1 VKKLLGLALL
11 CVGIALNAAS
21 LSAAPLGAIHGRI
34 VASRADSDLAGAIV
48 KARLRGAASAVVATT
63 GENGS
68 FRLPD
73 LRPGTYVLTVD
84 GRFQELAPY
93 TVAIVGG
100 MTKTVRLKVLA
111 VVSHIIIKGHS
122 VRPLPTYSKVF
133 RTAQT
138 QVLLGK
144 TQIASQG
151 ALAGSAQLLQTAPGV
166 LVSSYGSTGA
176 AKSMITVRGFKQ
188 GWANQAGIVDN
199 GMIGVTLNGVFLNNP
214 QTGQWQA
221 DEIPDLSILDGMA
234 VEYGPGSPVTRTFDS
249 IGGTL
254 NFYTQLPK
262 DAPHLHLSGAS
273 GSYGGSAFHV
283 DFSAPLSKHLGFIIS
298 HGRTF
303 TQGYRNII
311 GSGTTAPG
319 STYASFGEIVD
330 KFEHGSL
337 DVFGYSAS
345 GTEMRPNLIP
355 LSPLQNYDG
364 NGNPIAGS
372 YVTANGFDLNGN
384 PIPGATYSQQT
395 SGFYSALPLNVWQ
408 KTDSNSTRL
417 LAADLELGLKNGWS
431 LSNILAYRHGDRLHQ
446 KNFNWDQANNNQR
459 FEYNNPFSNA
469 LSEKLTFHHVNAR
482 NGDALDIGSELFGS
496 LYNTR
501 NAFYNP
507 DPVQSAPS
515 APSTILQPTVFRN
528 NNFQQKNFTFF
539 GQYLMRLGK
548 RWKFTPGFRYVS
560 LATNFLNSGLEG
572 FPQCNG
578 VPSSAGICSN
588 KTKLGDSGTVFAGI
602 EPSAELQFLANPN
615 LAIYANFGRALRSP
629 QTSPGGPYQGI
640 PVAGLSPETGT
651 NQEVGV
657 KYFRRFAGRML
668 DGSPRE
674 AFLTASFFDERVRD
688 QYIPIVIGA
697 GVKVAS
703 ASGSS
708 RYSGLTLA
716 FDRTF
721 GRSIELFGGLSTTH
735 AYFDSYDYLGTNY
748 SGLPVTQVP
757 KFAYNFGIAGQERAG
772 TGFVTG
778 RLWENFTG
786 PQAMWNN
793 LLGQPDPN
801 GLQIP
806 SYSVTNASIG
816 YETASVGKPIGF
828 TLSVNNLFNKQYNS
842 FEYVTSGAYFGGGI
856 GQSNLAGPGAILGE
870 PGAPRE
876 VQFTV
881 SLRD

>member
-1 VKKLLGLALL
+1 MKRLLVLAFA
-11 CVGIALNAAS
+11 VWVFVSNGAT
-21 LSAAPLGAIHGRI
+21 LSAAPLGSIHGRI
-34 VASRADSDLAGAIV
+34 VASRADRNLAGAII
-48 KARLRGAASAVVATT
+48 KARLRGSASAIMTTT
-63 GENGS
+63 GKNGS
-68 FRLPD
+68 FHLQR

-93 TVAIVGG
+93 TVAVLSGV
-100 MTKTVRLKVLA
+100 TKSVRLKVLA

-133 RTAQT
+133 RSAQT
-138 QVLLGK
+138 QVLLSK

-166 LVSSYGSTGA
+166 LISSYGSTGA

-199 GMIGVTLNGVFLNNP
+199 GMIGVRLNGVFLNNP

-221 DEIPDLSILDGMA
+221 DEIPDLSILDGMS

-254 NFYTQLPK
+254 NFYTQLPEN
-262 DAPHLHLSGAS
+262 APHLHLSGSS
-273 GSYGGSAFHV
+273 GNYGGSAFHV
-283 DFSAPLSKHLGFIIS
+283 DYSAPLSKHLGFIIS

-319 STYASFGEIVD
+319 STYATFGELVD

-355 LSPLQNYDG
+355 LAPLQNYDG

-395 SGFYSALPLNVWQ
+395 SGFYSALPLGVWQ

-417 LAADLELGLKNGWS
+417 VAADLELGLKNGWS
-431 LSNILAYRHGDRLHQ
+431 LSNILAYRHGDRLHV
-446 KNFNWDQANNNQR
+446 KNFNFDQANNTGR

-482 NGDALDIGSELFGS
+482 NGDALDIGSEIFGS

-501 NAFYNP
+501 NAFYNS

-515 APSTILQPTVFRN
+515 APSTIAQPSIFRN
-528 NNFQQKNFTFF
+528 NYFQQKNFTFY
-539 GQYLMRLGK
+539 GQYLMRFGN

-560 LATNFLNSGLEG
+560 LATNFSNAGLAG
-572 FPQCNG
+572 FPQCQG
-578 VPSSAGICSN
+578 VPASNGICAN
-588 KTKLGDSGTVFAGI
+588 KTKLGDSGTVFAGV
-602 EPSAELQFLANPN
+602 EPSAELQFLADPN
-615 LAIYANFGRALRSP
+615 LALYANFGRALRSP

-721 GRSIELFGGLSTTH
+721 GRSVELFGGLSTTH

-757 KFAYNFGIAGQERAG
+757 KFAYNIGIADEQL
-772 TGFVTG
+772 TGVGVLTE
-778 RLWENFTG
+778 RLWDNFTG
-786 PQAMWNN
+786 PQPMWNN

-806 SYSVTNASIG
+806 SYGLVNASIG
-816 YETASVGKPIGF
+816 YTSSHAESPIGF

-856 GQSNLAGPGAILGE
+856 GQSNLAGPGAILAE

-881 SLRD
+881 SVRS